1 MIGKYVEIL
10 NFNLVK
16 SQTKLVHLYL
26 IANSRTL
33 TWLFLKLNSF
43 IRPTS
48 LEYTRTRPH
57 ILVAMNGVRPVIAA
71 HHKYVWGGLLVRKR
85 WSWSKFASH
94 YA

>member
-1 MIGKYVEIL
+1 MIGNYVEIL

-43 IRPTS
+43 I
-48 LEYTRTRPH
+48 
-57 ILVAMNGVRPVIAA
+57 
-71 HHKYVWGGLLVRKR
+71 
-85 WSWSKFASH
+85 